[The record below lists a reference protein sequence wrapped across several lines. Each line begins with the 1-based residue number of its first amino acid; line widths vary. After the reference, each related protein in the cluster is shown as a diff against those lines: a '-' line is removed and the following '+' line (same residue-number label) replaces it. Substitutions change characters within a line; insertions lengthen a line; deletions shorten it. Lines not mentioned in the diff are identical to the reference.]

1 MEENKQSVTLNGNYG
16 SEGAVDAINSNVP
29 DNLKEFYPKFGVGS
43 YKKEYG
49 MNADTQD
56 YVDLSIY
63 TSPIFIY
70 RPQIV
75 TNPYKIRDSVDSLE
89 IRYLRIK
96 PGSGSPDDLEP
107 GKAYKLVVELAS
119 ADGKDDFLPT
129 TLLPLKT
136 LNLPPGPNDIEKEI
150 KLEKSD
156 GIYKAEI
163 SDFNASIK
171 SVIWIATNTTFGDQ
185 KASIHYTYN
194 VYIKGERPPIITEIT
209 PDKAK
214 IGDTVTIT
222 GQYFNPAP
230 GSNTIN
236 FYNSSNVNVFS
247 ANVSTVSSDGTQLTF
262 IIPQNANIGVYNL
275 KVRTCDIECLE
286 SNSKNFEVIG
296 YGSVIAASCDINLN
310 PLNGVFANGYD
321 TAEITILNI
330 RDAQGL
336 FVPDGSFLVF
346 EPLYRSNYSDMG
358 GFQDESAISPYYP
371 TPYPARTYDGRKVA
385 GKISDGIV
393 KVTYQA
399 PTAGLEFRNPSG
411 IRGIN
416 VYAGQPDWHGYIGP
430 VNLILSYNVPVVYTA
445 GAGSVTVSPQN
456 VPICNIQWQSDVS
469 VSVSGIVDANGEIV
483 PDGTPIRVDG
493 GINGLIGNDSKRDRY
508 LTSGGSV
515 TATCRITPCTE
526 GASCLGIWSTITNYY
541 WGDKLKVIGAWCV
554 TVVK

>member
-171 SVIWIATNTTFGDQ
+171 SVIWIATNTTFGSE
-185 KASIHYTYN
+185 KAGINYTYN
-194 VYIKGERPPIITEIT
+194 VYIKGEFPPIITEVI
-209 PDKAK
+209 PPAGK
-214 IGDTVTIT
+214 IGDTITIT
-222 GQYFNPAP
+222 GQHFNPAP
-230 GSNTIN
+230 GNNTIK
-236 FYNSSNVNVFS
+236 FYNESYINLVN
-247 ANVSTVSSDGTQLTF
+247 ASTASPDGTQLTF
-262 IIPQNANIGVYNL
+262 IVPQGAIGGLYNL

-286 SNSKNFEVIG
+286 SNPKDFEVIA
-296 YGSVIAASCDINLN
+296 YGSVIAETCDIALD
-310 PLNGVFANGYD
+310 PANGVFADSWDYTVV
-321 TAEITILNI
+321 TASNI
-330 RDAQGL
+330 RDSNGL
-336 FVPDGSFLVF
+336 RVPDGSYLVF
-346 EPLYRSNYSDMG
+346 
-358 GFQDESAISPYYP
+358 
-371 TPYPARTYDGRKVA
+371 
-385 GKISDGIV
+385 
-393 KVTYQA
+393 
-399 PTAGLEFRNPSG
+399 
-411 IRGIN
+411 
-416 VYAGQPDWHGYIGP
+416 
-430 VNLILSYNVPVVYTA
+430 VP
-445 GAGSVTVSPQN
+445 P
-456 VPICNIQWQSDVS
+456 
-469 VSVSGIVDANGEIV
+469 
-483 PDGTPIRVDG
+483 
-493 GINGLIGNDSKRDRY
+493 Y
-508 LTSGGSV
+508 LTDFLQKGE
-515 TATCRITPCTE
+515 A
-526 GASCLGIWSTITNYY
+526 
-541 WGDKLKVIGAWCV
+541 
-554 TVVK
+554 